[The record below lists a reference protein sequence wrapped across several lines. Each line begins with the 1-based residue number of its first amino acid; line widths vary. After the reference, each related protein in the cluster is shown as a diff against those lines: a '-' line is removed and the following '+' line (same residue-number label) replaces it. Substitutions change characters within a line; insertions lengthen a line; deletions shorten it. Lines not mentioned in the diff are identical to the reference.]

1 MTPPR
6 PRQTF
11 ASGVALAMLF
21 ALAGCRPKAGDP
33 CRCASDCGAGLE
45 CYAEGEKVLSGDAC
59 FKPGVIGQCVVSES
73 VDTDSAGPGL
83 PDMPIRDDLPSKRD
97 IAGPGSNSLSESAS
111 GPTDGSATA
120 SSMTGTTTDGTATD
134 GTATDSTATDGTAT
148 DTTTTSSTTDTTT
161 SSTTDTTTTSSTTDS
176 STTSTSTDSTTTT
189 TGSTTDSTSSTSTGS
204 SSG

>member
-1 MTPPR
+1 MTLPR

-11 ASGVALAMLF
+11 ASGVALAMLV
-21 ALAGCRPKAGDP
+21 ALAACRPKAGDP

-45 CYAEGEKVLSGDAC
+45 CYAEGEKILSGDAC

-134 GTATDSTATDGTAT
+134 GTATD
-148 DTTTTSSTTDTTT
+148 TTTTSSTTDTTT
-161 SSTTDTTTTSSTTDS
+161 TSTTDTTTTSSTTDS

-189 TGSTTDSTSSTSTGS
+189 TGSTTDSTSSTSSGS

>member
-1 MTPPR
+1 MTPRR

-11 ASGVALAMLF
+11 APGVALAMLV

-33 CRCASDCGAGLE
+33 CRCASDCGVGLE
-45 CYAEGEKVLSGDAC
+45 CYAEGEKILSGDAC
-59 FKPGVIGQCVVSES
+59 FKPGVIGTCVVSES

-97 IAGPGSNSLSESAS
+97 IAGPGSNSISESAT

-134 GTATDSTATDGTAT
+134 GTATD
-148 DTTTTSSTTDTTT
+148 TTTTSSTTDTTT
-161 SSTTDTTTTSSTTDS
+161 TSTTDTTTTSSTTDS
-176 STTSTSTDSTTTT
+176 STSSTTSTSTDSTTTT
-189 TGSTTDSTSSTSTGS
+189 GSTTESTSSTGSTSSGS